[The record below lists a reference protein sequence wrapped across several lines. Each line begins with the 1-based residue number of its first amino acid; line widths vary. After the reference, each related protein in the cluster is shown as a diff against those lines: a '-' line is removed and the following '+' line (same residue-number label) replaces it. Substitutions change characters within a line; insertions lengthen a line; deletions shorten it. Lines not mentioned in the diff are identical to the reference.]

1 MQKRRKIK
9 RKRIKKQ
16 LKKTNAKRAKKGLA
30 PISAQSAEDN
40 YKKMQNKLEKLQ
52 AKRDEA
58 VAKTNALKEEANNY
72 YKTGSIAD
80 RARMVQQYNEKTNK
94 KK

>member
-1 MQKRRKIK
+1 MI
-9 RKRIKKQ
+9 
-16 LKKTNAKRAKKGLA
+16 LARAEVA
-30 PISAQSAEDN
+30 RNSRTVTASTCPNRYEDN
-40 YKKMQNKLEKLQ
+40 YKRMQEKMAKLQ

-80 RARMVQQYNEKTNK
+80 RARMVQQYNEKKNK
-94 KK
+94 K